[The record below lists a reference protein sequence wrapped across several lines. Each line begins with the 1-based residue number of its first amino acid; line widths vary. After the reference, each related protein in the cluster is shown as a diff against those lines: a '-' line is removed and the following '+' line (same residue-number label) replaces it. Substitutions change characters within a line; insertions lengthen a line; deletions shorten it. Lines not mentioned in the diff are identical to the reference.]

1 MSLQCGIVGL
11 PNVGKSTLFNAL
23 TRSSVP
29 AENFP
34 FCTIDP
40 HAGIVYLPDNRLE
53 KLKDIY
59 NPKKLTP
66 ATVEFIDIAG
76 LVQGANK
83 GEGLGNQFLG
93 QIRQT
98 SAIIHIIR
106 CFEDPGVIHV
116 NGNIDPLRDAEI
128 IETELLLAD
137 LETLERKY
145 EKTKRQAKSG
155 DKKLLHDIKII
166 EKLIEHCGDGFWAN
180 TIGLGSPEEIK
191 TIKSLHLLTNKPI
204 LYVAN
209 LNENDIV
216 NNVENEYVNSLNNYV
231 KSKGSTLIKFCAS
244 IEQEIS
250 SLSPEEEEIF
260 LKEYNLNESG
270 LNKMIRASFDLL
282 GLHTFFTGGPTE
294 VRAWTI
300 PIGATAKESAGVI
313 HSDFERGFI
322 KAEVF
327 SYSDLIEHGSENA
340 LYELGLAKTEGKEYI
355 VKDGDCIFFKF
366 NV

>member
-23 TRSSVP
+23 TKSSAP

-40 HAGIVYLPDNRLE
+40 HVGIVNLPDKRLD
-53 KLKDIY
+53 KLKTIY
-59 NPKKLTP
+59 NPEKVVP

-76 LVQGANK
+76 LVEGANK
-83 GEGLGNQFLG
+83 GEGLGNKFLG
-93 QIRQT
+93 QIRET
-98 SAIIHIIR
+98 SAIIHVVR
-106 CFEDPGVIHV
+106 CFDDSDIVHV
-116 NGNIDPLRDAEI
+116 NGNVNPIRDAEI

-137 LETLERKY
+137 LDTLERKLN
-145 EKTKRQAKSG
+145 KTKKLARGG
-155 DKKLLHDIKII
+155 DKRLKIELGLL
-166 EKLIEHCGDGFWAN
+166 ERLIDHCGDGLWAKSIKF
-180 TIGLGSPEEIK
+180 TEEEFEITK
-191 TIKSLHLLTNKPI
+191 GFHLLTNKPI

-209 LNENDIV
+209 ISENDITS
-216 NNVENEYVNSLNNYV
+216 NSTNKNLKELINYAS
-231 KSKGSTLIKFCAS
+231 SKNSGVIKVCAS

-250 SLSPEEEEIF
+250 TLSDEEEKVF
-260 LKEYNLNESG
+260 LIEYNLKESG
-270 LNKMIRASFDLL
+270 LNKIVRASFNLL
-282 GLHTFFTGGPTE
+282 GLQTYFTGGPTE

-300 PIGATAKESAGVI
+300 NKGYTAKQSAGVI

-327 SYSDLIEHGSENA
+327 SYDDLVEHGSENA
-340 LYELGLAKTEGKEYI
+340 LSNLGLARTEGKDYI